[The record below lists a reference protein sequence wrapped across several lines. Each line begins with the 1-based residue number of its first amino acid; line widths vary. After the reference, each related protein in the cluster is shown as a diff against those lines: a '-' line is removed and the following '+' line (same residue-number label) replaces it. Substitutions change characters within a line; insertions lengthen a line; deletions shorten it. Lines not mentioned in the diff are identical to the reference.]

1 MGIPVGLSNFTGAFM
16 QAYQGT
22 KDKQVQDARQQ
33 AQDAMN
39 KQQFDTL
46 QQARQIDIANA
57 IKAGQ
62 EHDEDRAAAEKKQQ
76 YTDLVDNAKR
86 NVIGSYAQGDMHG
99 ALSGIEDYIAKDPNA
114 PGKLVFA
121 RDAKGK
127 IAIGP
132 DGKATGNYVDA
143 SGKVI
148 RSVNE
153 TPQDITAGFI
163 ARVNPDNYL
172 KNQDEAAKDARD
184 IQQKKDIENLR
195 AKNDLNAD
203 KFRQGQENARQ
214 AALLKYKADADKAS
228 ADSEPVYALAVAR
241 LNPIYKTVRDSESAR
256 SMIASLRQSPQT
268 FIDDYVKSKQSYA
281 VDHGVPVRPTD
292 IGIWQKEAG
301 DVASQIG
308 ILPPQ
313 GSQYPAAT
321 PTPQLPPMPAP
332 YIPTSANTPKPQAK
346 QSTLTDQRRKSIIDD
361 AWGAK

>member
-1 MGIPVGLSNFTGAFM
+1 MLFRS
-16 QAYQGT
+16 
-22 KDKQVQDARQQ
+22 
-33 AQDAMN
+33 
-39 KQQFDTL
+39 
-46 QQARQIDIANA
+46 
-57 IKAGQ
+57 
-62 EHDEDRAAAEKKQQ
+62 
-76 YTDLVDNAKR
+76 
-86 NVIGSYAQGDMHG
+86 IGSYAQGDMHG

-163 ARVNPDNYL
+163 ARVNPDNYI
-172 KNQDEAAKDARD
+172 KNQDEAAKDARTL
-184 IQQKKDIENLR
+184 QNKLTLEG
-195 AKNDLNAD
+195 AKVDNS
-203 KFRQGQENARQ
+203 FRLEKLKQGQESARKS
-214 AALLKYKADADKAS
+214 ALIKYKADADKAS

-241 LNPIYKTVRDSESAR
+241 LNPIYKTVRDSKSAR

-268 FIDDYVKSKQSYA
+268 FIDDYVKAKRSANQGMTVSPIALELWK
-281 VDHGVPVRPTD
+281 
-292 IGIWQKEAG
+292 KEAG

>member
-22 KDKQVQDARQQ
+22 KDKQAQDARQQ

-57 IKAGQ
+57 IKTGQ
-62 EHDEDRAAAEKKQQ
+62 EHDVDRAAALKKQQ
-76 YTDLVDNAKR
+76 LADVIDTAKR
-86 NVIGSYAQGDMHG
+86 NVVGSFAQGDMHG

-121 RDAKGK
+121 RDANGK

-132 DGKATGNYVDA
+132 DGKAIGNYVDA

-184 IQQKKDIENLR
+184 FQQKKDLENLR

-214 AALLKYKADADKAS
+214 AALLKHKTDADKAS

-268 FIDDYVKSKQSYA
+268 FIDDYVKAKQSA
-281 VDHGVPVRPTD
+281 NTGLPVNTIILEAWR
-292 IGIWQKEAG
+292 KEAA

-308 ILPPQ
+308 ILPVQ
-313 GSQYPAAT
+313 GGPSPVAA
-321 PTPQLPPMPAP
+321 PSPQLPPMPAP
-332 YIPTSANTPKPQAK
+332 YIPTSANTPKPQAAK
-346 QSTLTDQRRKSIIDD
+346 QSNLTDQRRKSILDD

>member
-1 MGIPVGLSNFTGAFM
+1 MGIPAGLSNFTGAFM

-22 KDKQVQDARQQ
+22 KDKQAQDARQQ

-57 IKAGQ
+57 IKTGQ
-62 EHDEDRAAAEKKQQ
+62 EHDVDRAAALKKQQ
-76 YTDLVDNAKR
+76 LADVIDTAKR
-86 NVIGSYAQGDMHG
+86 NVVGSFAQGDMHG

-114 PGKLVFA
+114 PGKLMFA
-121 RDAKGK
+121 RDANGK

-148 RSVNE
+148 RTVNE

-163 ARVNPDNYL
+163 ARVNPDDYL
-172 KNQDEAAKDARD
+172 KSQSESAKDARKT
-184 IQQKKDIENLR
+184 QGEVALERMKYGNQAALEAFK
-195 AKNDLNAD
+195 
-203 KFRQGQENARQ
+203 QGQENRRNDSTNATRLKIAKSD
-214 AALLKYKADADKAS
+214 AADD
-228 ADSEPVYALAVAR
+228 PVYALAVAR

-268 FIDDYVKSKQSYA
+268 FIDDYVKAKQSA
-281 VDHGVPVRPTD
+281 NTGLPVNTIILEAWR
-292 IGIWQKEAG
+292 KEAA

-308 ILPPQ
+308 ILPVQ
-313 GSQYPAAT
+313 GGPSPVAA
-321 PTPQLPPMPAP
+321 PSPQLPPMPAP
-332 YIPTSANTPKPQAK
+332 YIPTSANTPKPQAAK
-346 QSTLTDQRRKSIIDD
+346 QSNLTDQRRKSILDD

>member
-1 MGIPVGLSNFTGAFM
+1 MGIPAGLSNFTGAFM

-22 KDKQVQDARQQ
+22 KDKQAQDARQQ

-57 IKAGQ
+57 IKTGQ
-62 EHDEDRAAAEKKQQ
+62 EHDVDRAAALKKQQ
-76 YTDLVDNAKR
+76 LADVIDTAKR
-86 NVIGSYAQGDMHG
+86 NVVGSFAQGDMHG

-121 RDAKGK
+121 RDANGK

-148 RSVNE
+148 RTVNE

-163 ARVNPDNYL
+163 ARVNPDDYL
-172 KNQDEAAKDARD
+172 KSQSESAKDARKT
-184 IQQKKDIENLR
+184 QGEVALERMKYGNQAALEAFK
-195 AKNDLNAD
+195 
-203 KFRQGQENARQ
+203 QGQENRRNDSTNATRLKIAKSD
-214 AALLKYKADADKAS
+214 AADD
-228 ADSEPVYALAVAR
+228 PVYALAVAR

-268 FIDDYVKSKQSYA
+268 FIDDYVKAKQSA
-281 VDHGVPVRPTD
+281 NTGLPVNTIILEAWR
-292 IGIWQKEAG
+292 KEAA

-308 ILPPQ
+308 ILPVQ
-313 GSQYPAAT
+313 GGPSPVAT
-321 PTPQLPPMPAP
+321 PSPQLPPMPAP
-332 YIPTSANTPKPQAK
+332 YIPTSANTPKPQAAK
-346 QSTLTDQRRKSIIDD
+346 QSNLTDQRRKSILDD

>member
-1 MGIPVGLSNFTGAFM
+1 MGIPAGLSNFTGAFM

-22 KDKQVQDARQQ
+22 KDKQAQDARQQ

-57 IKAGQ
+57 IKTGQ
-62 EHDEDRAAAEKKQQ
+62 EHDVDRAAALKKQQ
-76 YTDLVDNAKR
+76 LADVIDTAKR
-86 NVIGSYAQGDMHG
+86 NVVGSFAQGDMHG

-121 RDAKGK
+121 RDANGK

-148 RSVNE
+148 RTVNE

-163 ARVNPDNYL
+163 ARVNPDDYL
-172 KNQDEAAKDARD
+172 KSQSESAKDARKT
-184 IQQKKDIENLR
+184 QGEVALERMKYGNQAALEAFK
-195 AKNDLNAD
+195 
-203 KFRQGQENARQ
+203 QGQENRRNDSTNATRLKIAKSD
-214 AALLKYKADADKAS
+214 AADD
-228 ADSEPVYALAVAR
+228 PVYALAVAR

-268 FIDDYVKSKQSYA
+268 FIDDYVKAKQSA
-281 VDHGVPVRPTD
+281 NTGLPVNTIILEAWR
-292 IGIWQKEAG
+292 KEAA

-308 ILPPQ
+308 ILPVQ
-313 GSQYPAAT
+313 GGPSPVAA
-321 PTPQLPPMPAP
+321 PSPQLPPMPAP
-332 YIPTSANTPKPQAK
+332 YIPTSANTPKPQAAK
-346 QSTLTDQRRKSIIDD
+346 QSNLTDQRRKSILDD

>member
-22 KDKQVQDARQQ
+22 KEKQAQDARQQ

-57 IKAGQ
+57 IKTGQ
-62 EHDEDRAAAEKKQQ
+62 EHDVDRAAALKKQQ
-76 YTDLVDNAKR
+76 LADVIDTAKR
-86 NVIGSYAQGDMHG
+86 NVVGSFAQGDMHG

-121 RDAKGK
+121 RDANGK

-132 DGKATGNYVDA
+132 DGKAIGNYVDA

-184 IQQKKDIENLR
+184 IQQKKDLENLR

-214 AALLKYKADADKAS
+214 AALLKYKTDADRAS

-268 FIDDYVKSKQSYA
+268 FIDDYVKAKQSA
-281 VDHGVPVRPTD
+281 NTGLPVNTIILEAWR
-292 IGIWQKEAG
+292 KEAA

-308 ILPPQ
+308 ILPVQ
-313 GSQYPAAT
+313 GGPSPVAA
-321 PTPQLPPMPAP
+321 PSPQLPPMPAP
-332 YIPTSANTPKPQAK
+332 YIPTSANTPKPQAAK
-346 QSTLTDQRRKSIIDD
+346 QSNLTDQRRKSILDD